1 MIPANA
7 RRPRLKAPP
16 GTTDTHIHI
25 YDKRFPTAATAVF
38 TPPDA
43 LLPEYRQV
51 CELLGIERTIVV
63 QPTTY
68 GTDHR
73 CTLEAIAAL
82 GADRARGVAM
92 IDASVTDA
100 ELERLTKAGIRG
112 ARFQMFP
119 GGVNTWDQLETLAA
133 RIKPFGWHAL
143 LQHDGR
149 NFPQYEDLIKR
160 LGAIVTIVLDHT
172 GKFIEPVPVDHP
184 AFKSMLRLVDSGG
197 FYVKIAGP
205 YETSK
210 VGGPH
215 YEDVGALARVLIRA
229 APERT
234 MWASNFPQVNP
245 PGGIRPDDADLL
257 DILLDWAPDDVTR
270 RKILVDNPA
279 RLYGF

>member
-1 MIPANA
+1 MSDNSGP
-7 RRPRLKAPP
+7 PRLKAPA

-25 YDKRFPTAATAVF
+25 YDKRYPTASTASF

-43 LLPEYRQV
+43 LLPDYLKV
-51 CELLGIERTIVV
+51 CERLGIERTIVV
-63 QPTTY
+63 QATTY

-73 CTLEAIAAL
+73 CTLEAMAAL
-82 GADRARGVAM
+82 GHKRARGVAM
-92 IDASVTDA
+92 LDVGVTD
-100 ELERLTKAGIRG
+100 EEIDRLNKAGMRG
-112 ARFQMFP
+112 IRFQMFP
-119 GGVNTWDQLETLAA
+119 GGVNTWDQLEGLAA
-133 RIKPFGWHAL
+133 RVKPFGWHVI

-160 LGAIVTIVLDHT
+160 LGSIVTVVLDHT

-184 AFKSMLRLVDSGG
+184 AFKSMLRLVDSGR

-210 VGGPH
+210 VGAPL
-215 YEDVGALARVLIRA
+215 YEDVGALAKVLIRA

-245 PGGIRPDDADLL
+245 PGGIRPDDAELL
-257 DILLDWAPDDVTR
+257 DVLLEWAPDDATR
-270 RKILVDNPA
+270 KKILVDNPA

>member
-1 MIPANA
+1 MSDNSGP
-7 RRPRLKAPP
+7 PRLKAPA

-25 YDKRFPTAATAVF
+25 YDKRYPTASTASF

-43 LLPEYRQV
+43 LLPDYLKV
-51 CELLGIERTIVV
+51 CERLGIERTIVV
-63 QPTTY
+63 QATTY

-73 CTLEAIAAL
+73 CTLEAMAAL
-82 GADRARGVAM
+82 GHKRARGVAM
-92 IDASVTDA
+92 LDVGVTD
-100 ELERLTKAGIRG
+100 EEIDRLNKAGMRG
-112 ARFQMFP
+112 IRFQMFP
-119 GGVNTWDQLETLAA
+119 GGVNTWDQLEELAV
-133 RIKPFGWHAL
+133 RVKPFGWHVI

-160 LGAIVTIVLDHT
+160 LGSIVTVVLDHT

-184 AFKSMLRLVDSGG
+184 AFKSMLRLVDSGR

-210 VGGPH
+210 VGAPL
-215 YEDVGALARVLIRA
+215 YEDVGALAKVLIRA

-245 PGGIRPDDADLL
+245 PGGIRPDDAELL
-257 DILLDWAPDDVTR
+257 DVLLEWAPDDATR
-270 RKILVDNPA
+270 KKILVDNPA

>member
-1 MIPANA
+1 MSDNSGP
-7 RRPRLKAPP
+7 PRLKAPA

-25 YDKRFPTAATAVF
+25 YDKRYPTASTASF

-43 LLPEYRQV
+43 LLPDYLKV
-51 CELLGIERTIVV
+51 CERLGIERTIVV
-63 QPTTY
+63 QATTY

-73 CTLEAIAAL
+73 CTLEAMAAL
-82 GADRARGVAM
+82 GHKRARGVAM
-92 IDASVTDA
+92 LDVGVTD
-100 ELERLTKAGIRG
+100 EEIDRLNKAGMRG
-112 ARFQMFP
+112 IRFQMFP
-119 GGVNTWDQLETLAA
+119 GGVNTWDQLEGLAA
-133 RIKPFGWHAL
+133 RVKPFGWHVI

-160 LGAIVTIVLDHT
+160 LGSIVTVVLDHT

-184 AFKSMLRLVDSGG
+184 AFKSMLRLIDGG
-197 FYVKIAGP
+197 RFYVKIAGP

-210 VGGPH
+210 VGAPL
-215 YEDVGALARVLIRA
+215 YEDVGALAKVLIRA

-245 PGGIRPDDADLL
+245 PGGIRPDDAELL
-257 DILLDWAPDDVTR
+257 DVLLEWAPDDATR
-270 RKILVDNPA
+270 KKILVDNPA